1 MARKPYVADAIS
13 AINPDATFSVG
24 GITDINS
31 IEWFGDTQP
40 IPVADIQAKLDE
52 LVAAWEVKQYQR
64 DREYPSIGDQLDMI
78 FKSGVLDGTDWAA
91 AIQAVKDSHPK
102 PE

>member
-1 MARKPYVADAIS
+1 MARKPYIADAIS
-13 AINPDATFSVG
+13 AINPDATFRVVN
-24 GITDINS
+24 IDE

-52 LVAAWEVKQYQR
+52 LVAAWEAKQYQR
-64 DREYPSIGDQLDMI
+64 DRQYPSIQEQLDMQYWD
-78 FKSGVLDGTDWAA
+78 SVNGTTVWADTIA
-91 AIQAVKDSHPK
+91 AVKAANPK